1 MAVVS
6 LNKFRT
12 IRAGITTEMVGIY
25 TCPIGVASIVTLA
38 LVSNV
43 STGSTVH
50 TVTAVHSRA
59 TEPQTDYRICF
70 ESSVPPNDSLNLV
83 ADGRLVLETSDV
95 IKVQGDTNGELEIIL
110 SVLENAKQ

>member
-1 MAVVS
+1 MAIVS
-6 LNKFRT
+6 LNKFKT

-25 TCPIGVASIVTLA
+25 TCPIGVASIVVLA

-50 TVTAVHSRA
+50 TVTAVHSRS
-59 TEPQTDYRICF
+59 TDPQTDYRLCF
-70 ESSVPPNDSLNLV
+70 ESPVPPNDSFNIV
-83 ADGRLVLETSDV
+83 SDGRLVLETSDV
-95 IKVQGDTNGELEIIL
+95 LKIQGDTSGELEIIL